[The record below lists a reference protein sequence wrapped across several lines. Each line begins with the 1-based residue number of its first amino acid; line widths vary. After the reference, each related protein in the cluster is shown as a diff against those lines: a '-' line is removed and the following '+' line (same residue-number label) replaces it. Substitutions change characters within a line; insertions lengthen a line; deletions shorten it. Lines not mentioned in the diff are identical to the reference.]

1 MVRKALLRF
10 LLSRIKCLSVHVVA
24 LQEPQHSQ
32 KREGGG
38 AQFEPGEAQ
47 GFPGVDTDTLLLPKV
62 QEHPGLC
69 LGDQS
74 FCLER

>member
-1 MVRKALLRF
+1 M
-10 LLSRIKCLSVHVVA
+10 SVSPRGGA
-24 LQEPQHSQ
+24 AGTTAQPE
-32 KREGGG
+32 KGGGG